1 MSDVEGCHNYSELR
15 RIKDC
20 FLSSQAEEPCITSDH
35 ISELIGCLREN
46 IRSPDKRLLT
56 NSLLTLRSSLLNS
69 SVPLSSLQAVLFSF
83 QDAVCFFVFTLVC
96 YKLKTEGLDSFSG
109 FYLPRTT

>member
-1 MSDVEGCHNYSELR
+1 
-15 RIKDC
+15 
-20 FLSSQAEEPCITSDH
+20 PCITSDH

-46 IRSPDKRLLT
+46 IRSPDKRHLT

-83 QDAVCFFVFTLVC
+83 QDA
-96 YKLKTEGLDSFSG
+96 
-109 FYLPRTT
+109 